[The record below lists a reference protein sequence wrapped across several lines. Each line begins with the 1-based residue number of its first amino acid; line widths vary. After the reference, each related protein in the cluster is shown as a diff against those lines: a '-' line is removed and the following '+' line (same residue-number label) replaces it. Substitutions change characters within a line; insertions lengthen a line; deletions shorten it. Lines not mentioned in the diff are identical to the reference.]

1 MLGMPKMSRRITV
14 IIKCILCYEA
24 VQLMW
29 HRSVQFFLLFI
40 HFLNVQQM
48 SWFVIIP
55 PFVFSSG
62 VEITDVNDKM
72 LPCDAHIQNH
82 ETVTTQIIVKIKTF
96 DTKTWFY
103 LSEIGEKKSM
113 TLLPMMNE
121 VSSLLETR
129 QILRFSLKIITRKI
143 LQFCCLH
150 LQFW

>member
-1 MLGMPKMSRRITV
+1 MLGMPNKTPKMSRRITV
-14 IIKCILCYEA
+14 IIKCILYYEA

-96 DTKTWFY
+96 DT
-103 LSEIGEKKSM
+103 SENRGSICQKSARRN
-113 TLLPMMNE
+113 L
-121 VSSLLETR
+121 
-129 QILRFSLKIITRKI
+129 
-143 LQFCCLH
+143 
-150 LQFW
+150 

>member
-1 MLGMPKMSRRITV
+1 MHP
-14 IIKCILCYEA
+14 ILYYEA

-96 DTKTWFY
+96 DT
-103 LSEIGEKKSM
+103 SEKRGSICQKSARRN
-113 TLLPMMNE
+113 L
-121 VSSLLETR
+121 
-129 QILRFSLKIITRKI
+129 
-143 LQFCCLH
+143 
-150 LQFW
+150 